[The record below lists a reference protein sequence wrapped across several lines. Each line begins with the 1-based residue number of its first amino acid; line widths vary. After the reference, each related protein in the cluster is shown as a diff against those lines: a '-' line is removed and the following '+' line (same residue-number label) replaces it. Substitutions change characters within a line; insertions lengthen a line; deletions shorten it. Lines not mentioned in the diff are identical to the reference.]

1 MKSLMISIAL
11 LASISIFAESKCGR
25 VTGMVWNHHDHPTQG
40 ISGFWVKQA
49 TTDIRVTRGMNNED
63 LMILLEGLDTRTGL
77 FICLD
82 DYQITPKPWSGR
94 TRLYAEVFD
103 YRLWQKGERIK

>member
-1 MKSLMISIAL
+1 MKKLIISVAL
-11 LASISIFAESKCGR
+11 LASFSLFAESKCGR
-25 VTGMVWNHHDHPTQG
+25 ITGMVWNHHDHPTQG

-49 TTDIRVTRGMNNED
+49 TTDIRVTRGMNED
-63 LMILLEGLDTRTGL
+63 LMLTLEALDTRLGL

-82 DYQITPKPWSGR
+82 DYQIVPRPWSGR